1 MTVCASTLTRGSDFF
16 CESVVRRPYNWD
28 VMVVKQLKEG
38 CNDEEEGGIRGSL
51 NTRRSRFSK
60 KTNHARAPCIILTFV

>member
-28 VMVVKQLKEG
+28 VMMVEQLREG
-38 CNDEEEGGIRGSL
+38 CSDEDVGAAVVVGR
-51 NTRRSRFSK
+51 
-60 KTNHARAPCIILTFV
+60 